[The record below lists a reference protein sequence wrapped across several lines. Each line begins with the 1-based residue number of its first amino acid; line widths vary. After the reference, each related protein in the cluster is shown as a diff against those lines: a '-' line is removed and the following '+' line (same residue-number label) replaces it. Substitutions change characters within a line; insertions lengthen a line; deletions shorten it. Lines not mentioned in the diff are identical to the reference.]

1 MHHIAIV
8 SPKGGAGR
16 TTLAANLG
24 RLLAERT
31 RTVLVDL
38 DAQNALGL
46 MLGMAPTE
54 AHGIATPS
62 LDHATLAGLLRAQGA
77 EVPYL
82 PFGRAPAAALAH
94 LEHEL
99 VTDPSWLGKRL
110 AALCPTGYDVAVL
123 DTPARTSPWVT
134 QAIALA
140 NVLLVVVEACPLS
153 YALLPELETQLAAAT
168 KRPNGVPAP
177 RVMFVV
183 NRFDGRRT
191 LSRDVRAALAH
202 ALGAQLLEVALPDD
216 EHVREATANRTTAV
230 RSAPHAQYSA
240 AVRQV
245 ATLVLEALR

>member
-16 TTLAANLG
+16 TTFAANLG
-24 RLLAERT
+24 RLLAERK

-54 AHGIATPS
+54 AHGIATPT

-82 PFGRAPAAALAH
+82 PFGRPSAHALAALEQEMVGDA
-94 LEHEL
+94 
-99 VTDPSWLGKRL
+99 TWLPRRL
-110 AALCPTGYDVAVL
+110 AALCPTGYDLAVI

-134 QAIALA
+134 QALGVAD
-140 NVLLVVVEACPLS
+140 VLIVVVEACPLS
-153 YALLPELETQLAAAT
+153 YAMLPELEAQLDAQA
-168 KRPNGVPAP
+168 KRPTSAP

-183 NRFDGRRT
+183 NRYDGRRA
-191 LSRDVRAALAH
+191 LSRDVRAALAN
-202 ALGAQLLEVALPDD
+202 ALGAALLDVALPDD
-216 EHVREATANRTTAV
+216 EHVREATANRTTCV
-230 RSAPHAQYSA
+230 RNAPHAQYAA
-240 AVRQV
+240 AVRHV
-245 ATLVLEALR
+245 ATQVLEALR